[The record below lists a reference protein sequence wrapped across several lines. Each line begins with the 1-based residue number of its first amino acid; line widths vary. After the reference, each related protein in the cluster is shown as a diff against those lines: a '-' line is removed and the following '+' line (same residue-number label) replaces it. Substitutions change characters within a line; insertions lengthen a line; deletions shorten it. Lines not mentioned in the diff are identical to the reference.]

1 MKAGGGKEQQNI
13 KTFEFEKK
21 TFRVPFNLTKKKM
34 IRHHH
39 LYYISYKVR
48 E

>member
-21 TFRVPFNLTKKKM
+21 TLRVPFNLTKKNDTSSSSL
-34 IRHHH
+34 
-39 LYYISYKVR
+39 LYIV
-48 E
+48 

>member
-21 TFRVPFNLTKKKM
+21 KTLRVPFNLTKKNDTSSSSL
-34 IRHHH
+34 
-39 LYYISYKVR
+39 LYIV
-48 E
+48 